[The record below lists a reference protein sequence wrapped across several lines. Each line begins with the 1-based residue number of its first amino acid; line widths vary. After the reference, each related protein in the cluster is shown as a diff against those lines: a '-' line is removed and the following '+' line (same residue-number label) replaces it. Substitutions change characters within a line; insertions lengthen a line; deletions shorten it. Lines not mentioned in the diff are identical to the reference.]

1 MLLGILSDTHLE
13 TPGIG
18 GLPDWVV
25 GALTGV
31 DLILHAG
38 DIETDG
44 VLLEL
49 EGIAPVRAVRGNCDL
64 DLPGLPGLR
73 IVPIPG
79 YGAILMAHKLEDAMR
94 SGLLGGSHHVR
105 GIVHG
110 HTHRAEFR
118 NTFSPWVLNP
128 GSPLKPRGGP
138 ASVAILRID
147 GEELDAA
154 FRFRPGSADE

>member
-1 MLLGILSDTHLE
+1 MLLGILSDTHLD

-25 GALTGV
+25 SAFSGV

-49 EGIAPVRAVRGNCDL
+49 EGIAPVRAVRGNCDF
-64 DLPGLPGLR
+64 DLPGLPTIR
-73 IVPIPG
+73 TVPIPD
-79 YGAILMAHKLEDAMR
+79 YGVILLAHKLEDAMR
-94 SGLLGGSHHVR
+94 SGLLGGSVRVR

-118 NTFSPWVLNP
+118 NTLSPWVLNP
-128 GSPLKPRGGP
+128 GSPLKPRGGA
-138 ASVAILRID
+138 ASVALLRIE
-147 GEELDAA
+147 GEHLEAA